1 MQEYGLLS
9 PSDILTFSD
18 TPLSLCAHPHDHSRQ
33 IAMTAKISN
42 LREQFKT
49 NTRQELTRVGLQL
62 FLQQGFANTT
72 IDQIVAPLGISKR
85 TFFRYFDT
93 KEDLVFEWQKEM
105 APALVEGLQ
114 HRPVHEAPFT
124 AVSQTLFSLAARTN
138 ENPALA
144 FALMRL
150 LKETPALAGREME
163 RRTVWE
169 QALTAALIA
178 RVGPAVMPRLK
189 ARIIVGTAMTAW
201 IAALDEWYIDGG
213 KAELR
218 TLVEKAF
225 SLAKDQF

>member
-1 MQEYGLLS
+1 
-9 PSDILTFSD
+9 
-18 TPLSLCAHPHDHSRQ
+18 
-33 IAMTAKISN
+33 MTAKISN

-72 IDQIVAPLGISKR
+72 IDQVVAPLGISKR

-105 APALVEGLQ
+105 APALVEGL
-114 HRPVHEAPFT
+114 HSRPGHEPPFT

-138 ENPALA
+138 ENPDLA

-150 LKETPALAGREME
+150 LKETPSLAGREME

-169 QALTAALIA
+169 QALTAALIEREGHA
-178 RVGPAVMPRLK
+178 AMPRLK
-189 ARIIVGTAMTAW
+189 ARIIVGMAMTAW

-218 TLVEKAF
+218 TLLEKAF
-225 SLAKDQF
+225 SLAKQQP